1 MAVASSASAIPG
13 ATTARLVDFEP
24 AIAWNEVM
32 IPTTVPKRPMKGADE
47 PIVASEP
54 SRASSDSDSRA
65 SVTSM
70 ARSMRICRPIGDRA
84 PRSKLF
90 FHSRIAETKIAPMP
104 VVCRSERVR

>member
-1 MAVASSASAIPG
+1 M
-13 ATTARLVDFEP
+13 VDFEP

-32 IPTTVPKRPMKGADE
+32 IPTTVPKRPMKGAAE

-54 SRASSDSDSRA
+54 RRASSDSDSRE

-70 ARSMRICRPIGDRA
+70 ARSIRICRPIGERA

-90 FHSRIAETKIAPMP
+90 FHSRMAETKIAPMP
-104 VVCRSERVR
+104 AVCRSASVR